1 MNPDHERF
9 AEWDSAYVLGA
20 LSPAD
25 RIAYEEH
32 LESCA
37 RCRGAVAELSP
48 MPGLL
53 ARLSAD
59 RASALL
65 DEEDEPAGASAPRPA
80 LLDELR
86 HEARRRRER
95 RRQWS
100 FALVA
105 AAAALL
111 FAAIAIPL
119 TLISAGG
126 TDAGPD
132 ARSSTFEPI
141 ADAPLVASATLTPV
155 DWGTRID
162 LDCRYE
168 VYEGAPAD
176 GREWPY
182 ALYVVDRD
190 GGEREV
196 SSWKASPG
204 ESAQLE
210 AGTAVDLDDIASLEI
225 RALGTGTV
233 LMRGTVD

>member
-1 MNPDHERF
+1 MNADHERF
-9 AEWDSAYVLGA
+9 ADWDSAYVLGA

-25 RIAYEEH
+25 RSAYEEH
-32 LESCA
+32 LESCE

-59 RASALL
+59 RAAALL
-65 DEEDEPAGASAPRPA
+65 QEESESRTVPPPPAPA

-86 HEARRRRER
+86 QEARRRRAR

-105 AAAALL
+105 AAVALL
-111 FAAIAIPL
+111 FAAVAIPV
-119 TLISAGG
+119 TLMAGTG
-126 TDAGPD
+126 GD
-132 ARSSTFEPI
+132 ARQSRFEPV

-155 DWGTRID
+155 AWGTRID

-168 VYEGAPAD
+168 SSGEGAAG

-182 ALYVVDRD
+182 ALVVVDRD
-190 GGEREV
+190 GEAREV
-196 SSWKASPG
+196 SSWRASPG
-204 ESAQLE
+204 ESASLE
-210 AGTAVDLDDIASLEI
+210 AGTAVDLDDIESLEI
-225 RALGTGTV
+225 RALGTGVV

>member
-1 MNPDHERF
+1 
-9 AEWDSAYVLGA
+9 
-20 LSPAD
+20 
-25 RIAYEEH
+25 
-32 LESCA
+32 
-37 RCRGAVAELSP
+37 

-65 DEEDEPAGASAPRPA
+65 DEEDEPGGPAAPRPA

-119 TLISAGG
+119 TLISAGETG
-126 TDAGPD
+126 EGAGPG

-168 VYEGAPAD
+168 VHEGAPAD

-182 ALYVVDRD
+182 SLYVVDRD